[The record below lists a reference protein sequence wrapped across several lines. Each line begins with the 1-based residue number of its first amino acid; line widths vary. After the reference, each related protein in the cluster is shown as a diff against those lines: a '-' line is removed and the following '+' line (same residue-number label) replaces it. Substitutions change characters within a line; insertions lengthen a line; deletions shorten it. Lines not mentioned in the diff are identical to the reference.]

1 MWPLAKYVLENY
13 LPHAS
18 SATGQAAVYLIF
30 ALVGAA
36 ILLGFA
42 SAFAGVSSFVERR
55 VAARMMSRVG
65 PNRVG
70 PQGLLQF
77 MADGLKLVL
86 KEDLIPVGANR
97 LLFRIAPYFVFAGMF
112 GTFVALPFSA
122 RLVAANLDVGILY
135 ILSITALVVVGII
148 LGGWSSNSKWSLFGG
163 LRSAA
168 QIISYEIPA
177 GLAVLVVVLL
187 AGGLSTQ
194 AIIEAQGGM
203 PWNWFIFYSP
213 FSFIAFP
220 VYFTAALAEG
230 NRTPFDLPE
239 AESELVAGYSTE
251 YSGFRFVVFFFAEW
265 ANLWIMSAIAVLC
278 FFGGWRIPLVSVA
291 ETYSTWYWILL
302 GLAIFCLKTLAMVF
316 VVIQLR
322 WTLPRLRVDQMM
334 SMCWKYLIPIAFVCI
349 LGTMTWIVFVGQD
362 TMFGKATRLVLFA
375 AGAAIAVR
383 QLARTWFN
391 YRADRATYQK
401 LTGQPLWYPP
411 YRLP

>member
-1 MWPLAKYVLENY
+1 
-13 LPHAS
+13 
-18 SATGQAAVYLIF
+18 
-30 ALVGAA
+30 
-36 ILLGFA
+36 
-42 SAFAGVSSFVERR
+42 
-55 VAARMMSRVG
+55 MSRVG

-86 KEDLIPVGANR
+86 KEDLVPAGANR

-135 ILSITALVVVGII
+135 ILAITALVVVGII

-187 AGGLSTQ
+187 AGGLSTK

-203 PWNWFIFYSP
+203 PWNWFVFYSP
-213 FSFIAFP
+213 FSLIAFP

-265 ANLWIMSAIAVLC
+265 ANLWIMSAIAVTC

-291 ETYSTWYWILL
+291 ETYSAWYWILL
-302 GLAIFCLKTLAMVF
+302 GLAIFCLKTLALVF

-334 SMCWKYLIPIAFVCI
+334 NMCWKYLIPLAFVCI
-349 LGTMTWIVFVGQD
+349 LGTMTWIIFIGRD
-362 TMFGKATRLVLFA
+362 TMLGRASRICLFA
-375 AGAAIAVR
+375 LGAGILIRLLMRAA
-383 QLARTWFN
+383 FN
-391 YRADRATYQK
+391 YRADSANYRK
-401 LTGQPLWYPP
+401 MTGQPLWYPP